1 MTFARLR
8 KVASISEDRFQG
20 VSRADEGKRDVVSRS
35 GDAAEGTWIL
45 KKCVGDTAWASL
57 VRRPELLDRI
67 AASLAFFELPE
78 SIRKE
83 LGALEIEPV
92 ILSAIEA
99 GIGEGTFAKFSKA
112 GHISAKAAR
121 NIIPYLMRGL
131 TYDKACEAAGYMH
144 TDRVETEITNPVARK
159 AVLEAQKQVRAIV
172 REYGVPDRIHI
183 ELARDVGKSAEERS
197 EIKRGIDRR
206 NDEKDKL
213 RDREFPEA
221 VGRAPF
227 NSEELLRFEL
237 WKEQAEQM
245 PLFRRIYSPVP
256 DRRFRQLRS
265 GGSHPAVEQVRRRQL
280 PQQDLVPGGEN
291 QQKKDRTPFEWFKA
305 EKTETEW
312 EVYRARIETGKLRGM
327 KKRNCL
333 LQNAEEV
340 EERFKTRNLNDT
352 RYAARALM
360 ERLKRLYPPEPE
372 GRRVY
377 ARPGALTQKLRRAWG
392 VNDLKKHPATGKRV
406 EDDRHHALDA
416 IVVAA
421 TTGSALQKLTRA
433 FQEAERRG
441 LPREFAGFG
450 LPWPSFIDDARKAH
464 QGVFVSRAERRRAR
478 GKAHDATIKQVR
490 EDDGAPVVY
499 VRKSVEDLKLSDLD
513 LIPTPEPYGNVAEPQ
528 KLRDATVA
536 ALRAW
541 IEAKKPKDAPP
552 CSPRGDIIKK
562 VRVATRD
569 NVGVCVRD
577 GTADRGEMVRIDVFA
592 KSNSKGARRFF
603 LVPIYPHEI
612 ATLDKP
618 PERGVQAGGDAS
630 KWPLIDHSYEFLWSI
645 YPMSLIELTKPDGEV
660 ITGYHRSL
668 SRNTGA
674 FTVSDVNS
682 SASIRDGIGA
692 RTLLN
697 FRKLTVDRLG
707 RVFEVP
713 REART
718 WRGEVCI

>member
-1 MTFARLR
+1 M
-8 KVASISEDRFQG
+8 
-20 VSRADEGKRDVVSRS
+20 
-35 GDAAEGTWIL
+35 
-45 KKCVGDTAWASL
+45 
-57 VRRPELLDRI
+57 LDRV
-67 AASLAFFELPE
+67 AAILAFYESPE

-121 NIIPYLMRGL
+121 NIIPHLMHGL
-131 TYDKACEAAGYMH
+131 TYDKACEAAGYRH
-144 TDRVETEITNPVARK
+144 TDRIETEITNPVARK

-213 RDREFPEA
+213 RDKEFPEA

-227 NSEELLRFEL
+227 NSDELLRFEL
-237 WKEQAEQM
+237 WKEQAGHS
-245 PLFRRIYSPVP
+245 LYSDEYIHPFQLAASDNSVQVDHILP
-256 DRRFRQLRS
+256 WSRFGDDSFYNKTLCL
-265 GGSHPAVEQVRRRQL
+265 A
-280 PQQDLVPGGEN
+280 GEN

-490 EDDGAPVVY
+490 EVDGAPVVY

-541 IEAKKPKDAPP
+541 IEAGRPKNAPP
-552 CSPRGDIIKK
+552 LSPAGHIIKK
-562 VRVATRD
+562 VRVATTD
-569 NVGVCVRD
+569 KIGVCVRN
-577 GTADRGEMVRIDVFA
+577 GTADRTDIVRVDVFR
-592 KSNSKGARRFF
+592 NGASRARSAF
-603 LVPIYPHEI
+603 LYVPIYAHQVVQKAAPRK
-612 ATLDKP
+612 AFTLREAYEAW
-618 PERGVQAGGDAS
+618 PEVGEADAFVFSLTKFSFIRVDTDEWSHVCYFRGVDTENGR
-630 KWPLIDHSYEFLWSI
+630 L
-645 YPMSLIELTKPDGEV
+645 
-660 ITGYHRSL
+660 SL
-668 SRNTGA
+668 SPQQ
-674 FTVSDVNS
+674 S
-682 SASIRDGIGA
+682 SSKNDQ
-692 RTLLN
+692 
-697 FRKLTVDRLG
+697 FRLAPTKIKRITKLTVDRLG
-707 RVFEVP
+707 RVTEVP
-713 REART
+713 RETRT
-718 WRGEVCI
+718 WRGEVCT